1 MKVVKLPPG
10 QSAEDA
16 AKRYEASSDIVEY
29 AEPDFLVFPDQT
41 PNDTY
46 YSDGSI
52 WDLNNTGQSSG
63 TNDADI
69 DALEAWGALLVV
81 TRRS

>member
-52 WDLNNTGQSSG
+52 
-63 TNDADI
+63 
-69 DALEAWGALLVV
+69 
-81 TRRS
+81 